1 MTNPIARFAL
11 AIAVSGSAC
20 GTGYADTFSEIKLK
34 FRQADCTRISFQSI
48 VSSSIFESVDTAQG
62 TALFDHDNRYSITL
76 GRDKYIFDGSDLY
89 SFSWDNQQATVEHAD
104 TGGEFGAQVSFIT
117 RLDEIYKTH
126 ILRPDS
132 SYRLVKKAQGY
143 AGVPD
148 SLVVTID
155 RKLKQISKIEYL
167 DTNEEPTTIVFRA
180 VRFDQP
186 CDRNE
191 FVPRFPDSVKVIRLP

>member
-1 MTNPIARFAL
+1 MSILIRCLAVASAAL
-11 AIAVSGSAC
+11 IVSSESGKC
-20 GTGYADTFSEIKLK
+20 DTFDFIKAKLRQSSCTEIQFL
-34 FRQADCTRISFQSI
+34 SI
-48 VSSSIFESVDTAQG
+48 VSSTIFESVDTARG
-62 TALFDHDNRYSITL
+62 NAVFDSENRYRITL
-76 GRDKYIFDGSDLY
+76 GQDEYIFNGTELY
-89 SFSWDNQQATVEHAD
+89 SFSASNQQATVERVD
-104 TGGEFGAQVSFIT
+104 TGGQFGAEVSFVT

-155 RKLKQISKIEYL
+155 RKLKQIARIEYL
-167 DTNEEPTTIVFRA
+167 DANEEPTTIVFQG
-180 VRFDQP
+180 VQYEKV
-186 CDRNE
+186 CDPKE